1 MKNYMVTKA
10 QGFMIYIPGTETF
23 LSDEMDLFQDP
34 HEFELGLHR
43 FKIYIVLD

>member
-1 MKNYMVTKA
+1 MVTKA

-23 LSDEMDLFQDP
+23 LSDEMDPFQDP